1 MKTMLLVGEKAEQDA
16 AALRAALGEGYALRA
31 EESCAEA
38 VRLMAEGEEYT
49 ALLIDEPSRQE
60 GVRELLDEVHSGVH
74 SFAAIPVL
82 LVCDRED
89 LDRDAQ
95 FLGGPVADLVVKPV
109 TPAILKNRLSRATER
124 ANSMSYTELTDILR
138 LLPSNIY
145 IKDARCRYIFSSED
159 LHQEGLRPDMG
170 EVNILG
176 KTDLEIRADKDNARM
191 AMLAD
196 MEIIRTGKGTDY
208 IIQVPGEDG
217 PQFLQVI
224 KEAIKAPD
232 GRSRGIITLINN
244 VTEQERLRQRL
255 EKMSITDQLTGLY
268 NRAYLDIFAKQ
279 LRASPEQ
286 YPVSLISADC
296 DGLKYVND
304 TLGHLSGDEY
314 LRNAAALFRSVLP
327 ERSAAFR
334 LGGDEFLILIPRTE
348 AEEAE
353 ALTLALEENAEKYTV
368 RSLHLSISIGFGTL
382 MSPADDFAACF
393 KNSDESMY
401 QHKRKK
407 KREGLYPFHAV

>member
-16 AALRAALGEGYALRA
+16 AALRSALGEGYALRT

-38 VRLMAEGEEYT
+38 VRLMEEGEEYT

-60 GVRELLDEVHSGVH
+60 GVRELLEEVHSGVH

-89 LDRDAQ
+89 LDRDAE

-109 TPAILKNRLSRATER
+109 IPAVLKNRLSRAAER
-124 ANSMSYTELTDILR
+124 ATSMTYTELTDVLR

-159 LHQEGLRPDMG
+159 LNTEDLRPKMG
-170 EVNILG
+170 EVSILG
-176 KTDLEIRADKDNARM
+176 KTDLEIRPDKENARM
-191 AMLAD
+191 GMLAD

-217 PQFLQVI
+217 PQFLQII

-268 NRAYLDIFAKQ
+268 NRAYLDIYAKQ
-279 LRASPEQ
+279 LRSDPEQ

-314 LRNAAALFRSVLP
+314 LRSAAELFRSVLP

-353 ALTLALEENAEKYTV
+353 TLAQALEEKAESYTV
-368 RSLHLSISIGFGTL
+368 RSLHLSISIGCGTL
-382 MSPADDFAACF
+382 LTPEDDFAACF
-393 KNSDESMY
+393 KNSDECMY
-401 QHKRKK
+401 QRKRHK